1 MNFFAPSDFKCHY
14 LCSKFAAKLKNR
26 DVKLQT
32 ITTMELKKNKAEFL
46 NCNLAG
52 FGHTEGYLVLDEMRP
67 GDKLYMVREDENKHD
82 LDAIALFYVPKHEL
96 PKDTQLFS
104 ISLGKPKKA
113 NAQERTVEA
122 LHVGYIPGRDNTQ
135 LAQLMDFGHKDIFEC
150 VITYVDKEAHPNQQ
164 VQIRVNLLEKK

>member
-1 MNFFAPSDFKCHY
+1 MHFSCASDFKCHIV
-14 LCSKFAAKLKNR
+14 CIIFAANLGNQ

-32 ITTMELKKNKAEFL
+32 NTTMELKKNKAEFL

-82 LDAIALFYVPKHEL
+82 LDAIALFYVPKNEL

-104 ISLGKPKKA
+104 LSLGKPKKA

-135 LAQLMDFGHKDIFEC
+135 LALMMDYGHKDIFEC

>member
-1 MNFFAPSDFKCHY
+1 MHFSYASDFKCHIV
-14 LCSKFAAKLKNR
+14 CIIFAANLGNQ
-26 DVKLQT
+26 DVKLQKN
-32 ITTMELKKNKAEFL
+32 TTMELKKNKAEFL

-82 LDAIALFYVPKHEL
+82 LDAIALFYVPKNEL

-104 ISLGKPKKA
+104 LSLGKPKKA

-135 LAQLMDFGHKDIFEC
+135 LAMMMDYGHKDIFEC

>member
-26 DVKLQT
+26 DVKLQK

-96 PKDTQLFS
+96 PKDTHTKTSSSASSHTLTKR
-104 ISLGKPKKA
+104 LT
-113 NAQERTVEA
+113 RTSKCKY
-122 LHVGYIPGRDNTQ
+122 G
-135 LAQLMDFGHKDIFEC
+135 
-150 VITYVDKEAHPNQQ
+150 
-164 VQIRVNLLEKK
+164 